1 MDNRPIGIFDSGLGG
16 LTAVRELHSLLPREE
31 IVYFGDTGR
40 VPYGTRSPETIR
52 KYAQQDIAFLLSK
65 HVKMV
70 LAACGTVSSLADT
83 FRHTVPVPFTGV
95 VEPASRAAAQ
105 ATRNRRVGVI
115 ATTATIRSHCYRQ
128 TLQRLD
134 PAIQVVEQDC
144 PLFVPLVENGFLDPG
159 DPIPYMTAQRY
170 LRPLQESGID
180 TLILGCTHYPLL
192 RPILAD
198 IMGAGVALI
207 DSGQETA
214 SFTSMLL
221 QQEGLLCGEERDGT
235 CSFFVSDRVEGFSQ
249 AARLF
254 LGGEADPRVQ
264 YVDLDSFGKE
274 MTGCLEE
281 IPCPKN

>member
-70 LAACGTVSSLADT
+70 LAGVRYRQFTGRYLPPYRA
-83 FRHTVPVPFTGV
+83 RPFTGV

-144 PLFVPLVENGFLDPG
+144 
-159 DPIPYMTAQRY
+159 RY
-170 LRPLQESGID
+170 LSRWWKTAFWIPGI
-180 TLILGCTHYPLL
+180 PS
-192 RPILAD
+192 PI
-198 IMGAGVALI
+198 
-207 DSGQETA
+207 
-214 SFTSMLL
+214 
-221 QQEGLLCGEERDGT
+221 
-235 CSFFVSDRVEGFSQ
+235 
-249 AARLF
+249 
-254 LGGEADPRVQ
+254 
-264 YVDLDSFGKE
+264 
-274 MTGCLEE
+274 
-281 IPCPKN
+281 